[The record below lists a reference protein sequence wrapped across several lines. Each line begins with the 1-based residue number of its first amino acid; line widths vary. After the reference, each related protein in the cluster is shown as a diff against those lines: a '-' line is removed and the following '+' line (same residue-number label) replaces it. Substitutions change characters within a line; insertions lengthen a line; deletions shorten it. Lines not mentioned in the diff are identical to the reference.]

1 MEGVGVISGEFEG
14 PVAAAAATATASRP
28 APPRLSRYPRHVNG
42 QWIGPLGIDWDFCLA
57 CRGTH
62 ESPASSLGL

>member
-42 QWIGPLGIDWDFCLA
+42 QWIGPLGIDWDFC
-57 CRGTH
+57 
-62 ESPASSLGL
+62 